1 MEDDTKVKANESTWW
16 DKTAAFSAP
25 RECDMREP
33 EHNNR
38 IYKDFTSRTDSCL
51 KVRKLEND

>member
-1 MEDDTKVKANESTWW
+1 MGDDTKVKANESTWW

-33 EHNNR
+33 EHNKR
-38 IYKDFTSRTDSCL
+38 IYKDFT
-51 KVRKLEND
+51 